1 MNNKELFT
9 LYMRAYTS
17 KKAADDSPVDDIAVG
32 TGSAAA
38 GGFISNLLLSKNV
51 NRAKNLLGKINARI
65 NDTKLEQTRVN
76 NKLRDI
82 NDYKNRIFD
91 RLNKLSNGNKFH
103 IIPDIEQA
111 QRLDDRLRFQ
121 TKLEDHYSKI
131 SKNLGDRVSSLL
143 SRRPLYKLK
152 RLRKLR
158 LKGTAAGAAITGI
171 LGTLLYNKLNQA

>member
-1 MNNKELFT
+1 MTNKELFT

-32 TGSAAA
+32 AGSAAA
-38 GGFISNLLLSKNV
+38 GGFTSNLLLSKNV

-65 NDTKLEQTRVN
+65 HDTKLEQTRVN
-76 NKLRDI
+76 NILKDI
-82 NDYKNRIFD
+82 NDHKNRIFD
-91 RLNKLSNGNKFH
+91 RLNKLSDGNKFN
-103 IIPDIEQA
+103 IIPDIEEA
-111 QRLDDRLRFQ
+111 RTLHDRLKYQ
-121 TKLEDHYSKI
+121 NNYENYYSKI
-131 SKNLGDRVSSLL
+131 SKNLGDRVNSLL

-171 LGTLLYNKLNQA
+171 LGSLLYNKLNEA